1 MYKIIFLLFLFLSV
15 KSFSQGIKPE
25 IIINEVQNNFDRV
38 QDYQVDVSIKVD
50 VNFLKVPESKAKLYF
65 KQPDKIHFESDGFA
79 LLPKEG
85 MNFSPFAFT
94 KGDYTTLFE
103 KEETLNGIKTTIIKI
118 IPLGD
123 VNNIILSTL
132 WIDRAKKVIRKVE
145 STTKTNGTFVME
157 LKYDDPKL
165 NYPLPTAMTFIFN
178 IDKLNL
184 PKSISGDM
192 NTETKKE
199 DDNKTTTGKVFIKY
213 SNYKVNNGI
222 SDSMFDEK
230 KK

>member
-1 MYKIIFLLFLFLSV
+1 MYKIIFLLFLFLSAQV
-15 KSFSQGIKPE
+15 FSQEVNPE
-25 IIINEVQNNFDRV
+25 SIINEVQNNFDRV
-38 QDYQVDVSIKVD
+38 KDYQVDVSIKVD

-65 KQPDKIHFESDGFA
+65 KQPDNIHFESDGFA

-85 MNFSPFAFT
+85 MDFSPFAFT
-94 KGDYTTLFE
+94 KGDYTALFE
-103 KEETLNGIKTTIIKI
+103 KEETIDGIKTTIIKI

>member
-1 MYKIIFLLFLFLSV
+1 MYKIIFLLFLFLSAQG
-15 KSFSQGIKPE
+15 FSQDTKPE
-25 IIINEVQNNFDRV
+25 LIINEVQNNFDGV

-94 KGDYTTLFE
+94 KGDYTALFE
-103 KEETLNGIKTTIIKI
+103 KEEILDGIKTTIIKI

-132 WIDRAKKVIRKVE
+132 WIDRSKKVIRKVE

-165 NYPLPTAMTFIFN
+165 NFPLPTSMTFVFN

-213 SNYKVNNGI
+213 SNYKVNRGI

>member
-1 MYKIIFLLFLFLSV
+1 MYKIIFLLFLFLSAQG
-15 KSFSQGIKPE
+15 FSQDTKPE
-25 IIINEVQNNFDRV
+25 LIINEVQNNFDGV

-94 KGDYTTLFE
+94 KGDYTALFE
-103 KEETLNGIKTTIIKI
+103 KEEILDGIKTTIIKI

-132 WIDRAKKVIRKVE
+132 WIDRSKKVIRKVE

-165 NYPLPTAMTFIFN
+165 NFPLPTSMTFVFN

-213 SNYKVNNGI
+213 SNYKVNKGI

>member
-1 MYKIIFLLFLFLSV
+1 MYKIIFLLIPFLSIQ
-15 KSFSQGIKPE
+15 SFSQEIKPE
-25 IIINEVQNNFDRV
+25 VIISEVQNNFNRV

-85 MNFSPFAFT
+85 VNFSPFAFT
-94 KGDYTTLFE
+94 KGDYTALFE
-103 KEETLNGIKTTIIKI
+103 KEEMIDGIKTSIIKI

-132 WIDRAKKVIRKVE
+132 WIDRSKKVIRKVE

-165 NYPLPTAMTFIFN
+165 NYPLPTSMTFIFN

-199 DDNKTTTGKVFIKY
+199 DGNKSTTGKVFIKY
-213 SNYKVNNGI
+213 SNYRVNKGI